1 MQIPGI
7 LPEIKQRQYNH
18 GEEKCHRL
26 FCLFRI
32 QLSCPPSERGICLS
46 LHHQKMAGE
55 MVSTDTANPIMSAEN
70 ERLKVF
76 LHALLFVAGFA
87 LVFIVGWGG
96 SVTLVGQFFGAY
108 KRIIA
113 QIGGV
118 VVIAFG
124 LATLGVIRLPWFYAD
139 TRAEFT
145 GQRGTFG
152 GSALMGIFFAAGWS
166 PCIGATLG
174 AILTM
179 GLSQQTVGQA
189 MWLASGYSLG
199 LGIPFLAMALGL
211 ERATGWIKRVSRYRR
226 VIQIASGVFII
237 TIGIL
242 LFTNMMSLIA
252 IWAFKNGLYVEKF
265 ALFAAAPTYFTAILA
280 GLLSFLSPCVLPL
293 VPAYLGYLSGHTFQK
308 A

>member
-1 MQIPGI
+1 MTT
-7 LPEIKQRQYNH
+7 R
-18 GEEKCHRL
+18 
-26 FCLFRI
+26 
-32 QLSCPPSERGICLS
+32 
-46 LHHQKMAGE
+46 
-55 MVSTDTANPIMSAEN
+55 TATPFVASQNG
-70 ERLKVF
+70 RLKLF
-76 LHALLFVAGFA
+76 LHALLFVAGFS

-96 SVTLVGQFFGAY
+96 SVTLAGQFFGAY
-108 KRIIA
+108 KRVIA

-118 VVIAFG
+118 IVILFG
-124 LATLGVIRLPWFYAD
+124 LATLEVIRLPWFYAD
-139 TRAEFT
+139 TRAQFS
-145 GQRGTFG
+145 GRSGTLG

-199 LGIPFLAMALGL
+199 LGIPFLVMAMGL
-211 ERATGWIKRVSRYRR
+211 ERATGWIKRVRRYHRA
-226 VIQIASGVFII
+226 IQIASGIFII
-237 TIGIL
+237 VIGIL
-242 LFTNMMSLIA
+242 LFTNTMSLIA
-252 IWAFKNGLYVEKF
+252 IWAFKNGFYVEKF